1 MKRLTIF
8 QLLFIIL
15 LIPAMCSSSLAH
27 KIRVFAWQ
35 DGGNIITESKFSKG
49 RPAQNVTISVFEI
62 DTGQTLLSGTTDTQG
77 IFSFPIPKTESKELK
92 IIADG
97 GDGHKNSWNY
107 TLEDSTP
114 AGSSSPPP
122 PLQPKTMATKQLPT
136 QPTAKETAGKTLQT
150 ISTSELT
157 RIIETTLDKKLAPI
171 RKTLAENSEDS
182 PTLKDILG
190 GIGYILGLAGIA
202 AYMQS
207 LKNKKE

>member
-1 MKRLTIF
+1 MKRLTII

-15 LIPAMCSSSLAH
+15 LIPAMCTSSLAH

-35 DGGNIITESKFSKG
+35 DGGNIVTESKFSKG
-49 RPAQNVTISVFEI
+49 RPAQNVTVSVSEI
-62 DTGQTLLSGTTDTQG
+62 ETGKTLLSGTTDSQG

-107 TLEDSTP
+107 TLDDTTP
-114 AGSSSPPP
+114 AGSSGP
-122 PLQPKTMATKQLPT
+122 PLQSKTMTTKQLPA
-136 QPTAKETAGKTLQT
+136 QPTAKEAAEKTLQT
-150 ISTSELT
+150 ITISELT

-171 RKTLAENSEDS
+171 RKTLAENSEKG

>member
-8 QLLFIIL
+8 QLLFIFL
-15 LIPAMCSSSLAH
+15 LIPAMCTSSLAH

-35 DGGNIITESKFSKG
+35 DGGNIVTESKFSKG
-49 RPAQNVTISVFEI
+49 RPAQNVTVSVSEI
-62 DTGQTLLSGTTDTQG
+62 ETGKTLLSGTTDSQG

-107 TLEDSTP
+107 TLDDTTP
-114 AGSSSPPP
+114 ADSSGP
-122 PLQPKTMATKQLPT
+122 PLLSKTMTTTQLPA
-136 QPTAKETAGKTLQT
+136 QPTAKEAAEKTLQT
-150 ISTSELT
+150 ITTSELT

-171 RKTLAENSEDS
+171 RKTLAENSEKG

>member
-15 LIPAMCSSSLAH
+15 LIPAMCSTSLAH
-27 KIRVFAWQ
+27 KIRIFAWQ

-62 DTGQTLLSGTTDTQG
+62 ETGQALLSGTTDTLG
-77 IFSFPIPKTESKELK
+77 IFSFPIPETGSKELK
-92 IIADG
+92 IIVDG

-107 TLEDSTP
+107 TLEDTTP
-114 AGSSSPPP
+114 AGSSGTPHKI
-122 PLQPKTMATKQLPT
+122 KTEANIQLATEPSVEK
-136 QPTAKETAGKTLQT
+136 AAGKTLQT
-150 ISTSELT
+150 ITTSELT
-157 RIIETTLDKKLAPI
+157 LIIEKTLDKKLAPI
-171 RKTLAENSEDS
+171 RKALAENSEKG

>member
-15 LIPAMCSSSLAH
+15 LIPAMCSTSLAH
-27 KIRVFAWQ
+27 KIRIFAWQ

-62 DTGQTLLSGTTDTQG
+62 ETGQTLLSGTTDTLG
-77 IFSFPIPKTESKELK
+77 IFSFPIPETGSKELK

-107 TLEDSTP
+107 TLEDTTP
-114 AGSSSPPP
+114 AGSSGTPHKI
-122 PLQPKTMATKQLPT
+122 KTEANIQLATEPSVEK
-136 QPTAKETAGKTLQT
+136 AAGKTLQT
-150 ISTSELT
+150 ITTSELT
-157 RIIETTLDKKLAPI
+157 LIIEKTLDKKLAPI
-171 RKTLAENSEDS
+171 RKALAENSEKG